1 MPITTRFS
9 GGAISLAAALALAGS
24 WQNFAPS
31 LVAPAFA
38 SKPNEGAEGAH
49 DGHHKAD
56 NLSPDAKL
64 YRDVE
69 LIRGHLSVAGELIAE
84 GYWIDAVPHVFHP
97 IEEIYGSMK
106 DEIEKRKLPGFLP
119 EMKALAQTVKAKQK
133 DAYDASLKTVE
144 AKLDAV
150 EAALKSSPAWAA
162 TIKDATIAT
171 LQSAAEEY
179 EEAVKEGKI
188 AEAVEYQDSRGFVWR
203 AEAML
208 KSDVLSKS
216 DANKPALSEAQK
228 ALTELKAAWPT
239 AMPPEKAIMS
249 AAAVEQSTEKIGK
262 LLASMQLAAQ

>member
-1 MPITTRFS
+1 MPVTPRLS
-9 GGAISLAAALALAGS
+9 GGAVSLAVALAFAVPF
-24 WQNFAPS
+24 QNFAS
-31 LVAPAFA
+31 ALVTPALA

-56 NLSPDAKL
+56 NLSSDAKL

-69 LIRGHLSVAGELIAE
+69 LIRGHLNVAGELIAE
-84 GYWIDAVPHVFHP
+84 GHWIDAVPHVFHP

-106 DEIEKRKLPGFLP
+106 GEIEKRKLPGFLP

-133 DAYDASLKTVE
+133 DAYEASLKTVA

-150 EAALKSSPAWAA
+150 EAALKSSPSWAA
-162 TIKDATIAT
+162 TIKDAAIAT
-171 LQSAAEEY
+171 LETAAEEY
-179 EEAVKEGKI
+179 EEAVKDGKI

-203 AEAML
+203 VEAML
-208 KSDVLSKS
+208 KSDALSKS
-216 DANKPALSEAQK
+216 DANKAALSEAQK
-228 ALTELKAAWPT
+228 ALDDLKAAWPA
-239 AMPPEKAIMS
+239 AMPPEKSVMS